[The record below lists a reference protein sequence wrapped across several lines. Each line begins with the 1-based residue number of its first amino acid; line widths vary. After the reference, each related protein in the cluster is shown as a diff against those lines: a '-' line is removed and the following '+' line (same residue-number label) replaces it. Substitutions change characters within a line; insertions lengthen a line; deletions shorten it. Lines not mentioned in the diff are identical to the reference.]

1 MNDLDGFDIIIRQ
14 KKNKVTAAIPQLS
27 LYATAGDINSALEGL
42 ERKKIDL
49 WKDLSEVGDADDV
62 ATIPRSF
69 QPAKNSSS
77 FGSSFVN
84 EILRFTIKVAVVVF
98 LFVVGAV
105 LTTNYLSARFA
116 TLVDRMQARATTLVD
131 RTQARAEAVL
141 QQFQTTTAQYG
152 KIGGRSFWEKV
163 EAGIHDMA
171 EPSREL
177 PEEKRQK
184 LLTSLRTIK
193 ERWWPF
199 LDAALSPPADVRRSD
214 RELPRSSP

>member
-49 WKDLSEVGDADDV
+49 WKDLSEVGDIDDV

-84 EILRFTIKVAVVVF
+84 EILRFTIKVTVVVF

-116 TLVDRMQARATTLVD
+116 TLVDRTQIRA
-131 RTQARAEAVL
+131 QEVL

-184 LLTSLRTIK
+184 ILTSLRTIK

-199 LDAALSPPADVRRSD
+199 MDAALSPPADVRRSD